1 MVRYHNMGIAWEEEL
16 RFFFSGLLNTVFVK
30 RMSLFPLNSENLM
43 LMIGIFTFLK
53 VYVEYD

>member
-1 MVRYHNMGIAWEEEL
+1 MGIAWEEEL